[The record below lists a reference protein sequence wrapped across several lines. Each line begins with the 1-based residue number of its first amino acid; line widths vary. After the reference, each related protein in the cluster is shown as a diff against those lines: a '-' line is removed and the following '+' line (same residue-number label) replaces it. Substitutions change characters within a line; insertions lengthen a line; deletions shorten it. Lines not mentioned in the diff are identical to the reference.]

1 MRGHWEA
8 VGSSG
13 KQSVASHTLTKTPRH
28 WVAIMKLTA
37 SCVAALMLP
46 EGKTDH
52 IEWDES
58 LPGFGV
64 RLRGN
69 SKHYIIQYRVGSQ
82 QRRES
87 LGDIRKITLEQA
99 RSIARQ
105 RLAKRQVPRR

>member
-8 VGSSG
+8 MGS
-13 KQSVASHTLTKTPRH
+13 QSVASHMLTKNATS
-28 WVAIMKLTA
+28 WGVIMKLTA
-37 SCVAALMLP
+37 SSVAALMLP

-52 IEWDES
+52 IEWDDS

-69 SKHYIIQYRVGSQ
+69 SKHFIIQYRVGSQQRHRVGSQ

-87 LGDIRKITLEQA
+87 LGDTRKITLEQA

-105 RLAKRQVPRR
+105 RFA